1 MHESKNKTMIKNTKS
16 SLRWATAAML
26 LLFFLPISTKAA
38 SNETEAKNMFNKAW
52 KMFTSPNGVSL
63 SYSVNIIGLYK
74 TAGTIWLK
82 GNKQHYQE
90 KRYIGWS
97 DATHFYKVDT
107 KKKTVDFHNPKSPK
121 RDKYLSK
128 FTFSPNDYNY
138 SLTSEKKG
146 YVIHL
151 DAKDDVKSS
160 VKHAK
165 LVLDRQTYYPTAMK
179 IKVAFFWTTVKI
191 SNFHPGIANDNVFVF
206 PTAKYKSYK
215 FTNHWPD

>member
-1 MHESKNKTMIKNTKS
+1 MY
-16 SLRWATAAML
+16 
-26 LLFFLPISTKAA
+26 
-38 SNETEAKNMFNKAW
+38 
-52 KMFTSPNGVSL
+52 TSPNGVSL

-74 TAGTIWLK
+74 TAGTIWVK

-90 KRYIGWS
+90 KRYLGWS
-97 DATHFYKVDT
+97 DAIHFYKVDT

-138 SLTSEKKG
+138 SLTIEKES
-146 YVIHL
+146 YVVNL

-160 VKHAK
+160 IKHAK
-165 LVLDRQTYYPTAMK
+165 LVLNRHTKYPTAMK

-191 SNFHPGIANDNVFVF
+191 SNFHPGISNDNIFVY
-206 PTAKYKSYK
+206 PKAKFKGYK

>member
-1 MHESKNKTMIKNTKS
+1 M
-16 SLRWATAAML
+16 
-26 LLFFLPISTKAA
+26 PISAKAA
-38 SNETEAKNMFNKAW
+38 SNATEARNLFNKAW
-52 KMFTSPNGVSL
+52 KMYTSPNGVSL

-74 TAGTIWLK
+74 TAGTIWVK

-90 KRYIGWS
+90 KRYLGWS
-97 DATHFYKVDT
+97 DAIHVYKVDT
-107 KKKTVDFHNPKSPK
+107 KKKTVDFHNPKTPK

-138 SLTSEKKG
+138 SLTIEKES
-146 YVIHL
+146 YVVNL

-160 VKHAK
+160 IKHAK
-165 LVLDRQTYYPTAMK
+165 LVLNRHTKSPTAMK

-191 SNFHPGIANDNVFVF
+191 SNFHPGISNDNIFVY
-206 PTAKYKSYK
+206 PKAKFKGYK

>member
-1 MHESKNKTMIKNTKS
+1 MITNIRL
-16 SLRWATAAML
+16 SLRWAMAAML
-26 LLFFLPISTKAA
+26 LLIFLPISAKAA
-38 SNETEAKNMFNKAW
+38 SNATEARNLFNKAW
-52 KMFTSPNGVSL
+52 KMYTSPNGVSL

-74 TAGTIWLK
+74 TAGTIWVK

-90 KRYIGWS
+90 KRYLGWS
-97 DATHFYKVDT
+97 DAIHFYKVDT

-138 SLTSEKKG
+138 SLTIEKES
-146 YVIHL
+146 YVVNL

-160 VKHAK
+160 IKHAK
-165 LVLDRQTYYPTAMK
+165 LVLNRHTNYPTAMK

-191 SNFHPGIANDNVFVF
+191 SNFHPGISNDNIFVY
-206 PTAKYKSYK
+206 PKAKFKGYK

>member
-1 MHESKNKTMIKNTKS
+1 MITNIRS
-16 SLRWATAAML
+16 SLRWAMAAML
-26 LLFFLPISTKAA
+26 LLIFLPISAKAA
-38 SNETEAKNMFNKAW
+38 SNATEARNLFNKAW
-52 KMFTSPNGVSL
+52 KMYTSPNGVSL

-74 TAGTIWLK
+74 TAGTIWVK

-90 KRYIGWS
+90 KRYLGWS
-97 DATHFYKVDT
+97 DAIHFYKVDT
-107 KKKTVDFHNPKSPK
+107 KKKTVDFHNPKSPN

-138 SLTSEKKG
+138 SLTIEKES
-146 YVIHL
+146 YVVNL

-160 VKHAK
+160 IKHAK
-165 LVLDRQTYYPTAMK
+165 LVLNRHTNYPTAMK

-191 SNFHPGIANDNVFVF
+191 SNLHPGISNDNIFVY
-206 PTAKYKSYK
+206 PKAKFKGYK

>member
-1 MHESKNKTMIKNTKS
+1 M
-16 SLRWATAAML
+16 AAML
-26 LLFFLPISTKAA
+26 LLIFLPISAKAA
-38 SNETEAKNMFNKAW
+38 SNATEARNLFNKAW
-52 KMFTSPNGVSL
+52 KMYTSPNGVSL

-74 TAGTIWLK
+74 TAGTIWVK

-90 KRYIGWS
+90 KRYLGWS
-97 DATHFYKVDT
+97 DAIHFYKVDT
-107 KKKTVDFHNPKSPK
+107 KKKTVDFHNPKSPN

-138 SLTSEKKG
+138 SLTNEKEG
-146 YVIHL
+146 YVVHL

-160 VKHAK
+160 IKHAK
-165 LVLDRQTYYPTAMK
+165 LVLNRHTNYPTAMK

-191 SNFHPGIANDNVFVF
+191 SNFHPGISNDNIFVY
-206 PTAKYKSYK
+206 PKAKFKGYK